1 LFAPPVALAI
11 PGLVRLAKKDRGLA
25 MVAAGIPVVS
35 LLFFSH
41 YSHVEGGYSFG
52 PRYLVPA
59 IAIICLGLGPML
71 ADGAPWVRRAALALF
86 LAGFVIQGIG
96 MATSFIEDMAT
107 GAYYDANW
115 AYRPDYSPLPRMS
128 KRLVHYISAP
138 TPAPVGRGFDRW
150 FVFLAKAGVSRGTV
164 ATILALQCAAFGF
177 CAWELRKALAQV
189 KSIALPPSL
198 PSAPVCEEEIVAKT
212 VPTPTM

>member
-1 LFAPPVALAI
+1 VALAI
-11 PGLVRLAKKDRGLA
+11 PGLVRLAKRNLGLA
-25 MVAAGIPVVS
+25 TVAAGIPLVS

-59 IAIICLGLGPML
+59 IAVICLGLGPML
-71 ADGAPWVRRAALALF
+71 ADGAPWTRRTAVVLF
-86 LAGFVIQGIG
+86 LAGFLIQGIG

-128 KRLVHYISAP
+128 RRLYYYLTSP

-150 FVFLAKAGVSRGTV
+150 FVLLSKLGVPRGTV
-164 ATILALQCAAFGF
+164 AAIFVLEFAGF
-177 CAWELRKALAQV
+177 AVCAWQLKRALTAHAPQREV
-189 KSIALPPSL
+189 LPATV
-198 PSAPVCEEEIVAKT
+198 SAST
-212 VPTPTM
+212 SGPTM